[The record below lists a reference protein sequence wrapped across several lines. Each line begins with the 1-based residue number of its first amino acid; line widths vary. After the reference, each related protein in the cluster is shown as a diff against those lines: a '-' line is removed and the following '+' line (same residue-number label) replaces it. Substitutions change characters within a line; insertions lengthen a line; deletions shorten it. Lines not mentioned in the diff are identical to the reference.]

1 VATADRTLVGSDGRR
16 WTFRLRPEVRKEEAE
31 THVTVVLET
40 IGEVRVV
47 TCPRSEWDGQTLDL
61 ANLLARSLPGGAS
74 RGLGVPDHRP

>member
-16 WTFRLRPEVRKEEAE
+16 WTFRLRPEVRKEEAQ

-47 TCPRSEWDGQTLDL
+47 TCPRSEWESQTPDL

-74 RGLGVPDHRP
+74 RGLGVTDQRP